1 MAFVYLDQGRFAYSQ
16 EVRLPGQPGTGVA
29 DAMGG
34 RPDTDSADP
43 RRLPCLHQRPLK
55 GLGEARDRS
64 EEEWGG
70 VLQSGAGPAWWFCR
84 KDLARQRSRL
94 RTGRD
99 DDSSGVW
106 V

>member
-1 MAFVYLDQGRFAYSQ
+1 MRWAVVLTLILQT
-16 EVRLPGQPGTGVA
+16 PGACPVFTRGL
-29 DAMGG
+29 GG
-34 RPDTDSADP
+34 GGEAHLSSPEA
-43 RRLPCLHQRPLK
+43 LE